1 MRSLDLSRS
10 PPVVA
15 PAGAGRLRSGYLLR
29 MANERPVLAIDI
41 GGTHTRI
48 AVAATPGRPEL
59 VARFQTAAAY
69 DEQLAALVDASVG
82 LAPRA
87 VGVSFGGRIDRS
99 GQSVSVS
106 INLKGYEGRRL
117 PSDLA
122 DALRCLV
129 RVAHDAVCGLLG
141 EHAYG
146 SLRPYER
153 CGYVTLSTGTGCA
166 IRLGHAGAFV
176 ATTTEAAHQLVAG
189 VDRQCSCGQQGCLQ
203 TLTGGRLLEARLG
216 RPLDSVD
223 DPGFWRAYAETV
235 ALGLA
240 NFALSAGIDA
250 IALGGSIILNRPEI
264 WAPLRESLAQRC
276 TYQRLVV
283 LPAELGEA
291 APLAGATVLLDTDE
305 SSILH

>member
-1 MRSLDLSRS
+1 
-10 PPVVA
+10 
-15 PAGAGRLRSGYLLR
+15 LRPGYLPC
-29 MANERPVLAIDI
+29 MADEQPVLAVDI

-48 AVAATPGRPEL
+48 AVATTPDRPEL
-59 VARFQTAAAY
+59 VTRFRTAAAY
-69 DEQLAALVDASVG
+69 DAQLAALVDASAG

-87 VGVSFGGRIDRS
+87 VGVSFGGRVDRS
-99 GQSVSVS
+99 GRSISVS
-106 INLKGYEGRRL
+106 INLRGYEGRRL

-122 DALRCLV
+122 DALRCPV

-146 SLRPYER
+146 SLRRYER

-166 IRLGHAGAFV
+166 IRLGHGDTYV
-176 ATTTEAAHQLVAG
+176 ATTTEAAHQLVDG
-189 VDRQCSCGQQGCLQ
+189 VELRCSCGQQGCLQ
-203 TLTGGRLLEARLG
+203 TLTGGRLLEERLG
-216 RPLDSVD
+216 RPLASVD
-223 DPGFWRAYAETV
+223 DPEFWQAYAGTV
-235 ALGLA
+235 AIGLA

-264 WAPLRESLAQRC
+264 WAPLRERLAQRC

-291 APLAGATVLLDTDE
+291 APLAGAAVLLDTNE